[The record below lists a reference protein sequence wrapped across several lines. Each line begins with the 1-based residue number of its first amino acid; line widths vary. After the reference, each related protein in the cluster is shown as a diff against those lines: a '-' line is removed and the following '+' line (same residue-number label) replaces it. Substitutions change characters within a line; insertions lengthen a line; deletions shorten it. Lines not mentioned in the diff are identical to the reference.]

1 MPKIILVKDLVKD
14 FSKRRAV
21 NGISLEVDE
30 GEIFGLIGP
39 NGAGKT
45 TTLRI
50 IATIIKPTSGQVMV
64 CGKDVVREASEVRR
78 LISYLPEEAG
88 AYQNLTGL
96 EYLKFMA
103 SFYYGSEDEVKSALE
118 EGMRISG
125 LGERLKEKS
134 SAYSKGMKRRLQLAR
149 ALMIKPRLAIL
160 DEPTS
165 GLDVTHA
172 FQLRRLIKEYADKN
186 RITVLLSSHNMLEV
200 ENMCDRV
207 AFINEGKVVEVG
219 PPDQLISKYGA
230 ETLEEAF
237 MKVVGFA

>member
-21 NGISLEVDE
+21 NGISLEVEE

-149 ALMIKPRLAIL
+149 ALMVKPKLAIL

-200 ENMCDRV
+200 EKMCDRV
-207 AFINEGKVVEVG
+207 AFINEGKVVEIG
-219 PPDQLISKYGA
+219 HPDQLISKYGA

-237 MKVVGFA
+237 MRVVGFA

>member
-1 MPKIILVKDLVKD
+1 MPQAIFIKDLVKE

-21 NGISLEVDE
+21 DGISMEVNE
-30 GEIFGLIGP
+30 GDVFGLIGP

-50 IATIIKPTSGQVMV
+50 IATIIKPTSGQVAV
-64 CGKDVVREASEVRR
+64 CGKDVVREAAEVRR

-96 EYLKFMA
+96 EYLRLMA
-103 SFYYGSEDEVKSALE
+103 SFYYRSEEEVETAVAEGIRISAL
-118 EGMRISG
+118 GD
-125 LGERLKEKS
+125 RLRDKS
-134 SAYSKGMKRRLQLAR
+134 STYSKGMKRRLQLAR
-149 ALMIKPRLAIL
+149 ALMVKPRLAIL

-172 FQLRRLIKEYADKN
+172 FQLRKLIKEYAGMN

-200 ENMCDRV
+200 EKMCDRV
-207 AFINEGKVVEVG
+207 AFINAGRVVEVG
-219 PPDQLISKYGA
+219 KPGELVSKYGGD
-230 ETLEEAF
+230 TLEEAF